1 MKAKNRKYLGIT
13 VITWLVLL
21 IVWQLVTALKITPE
35 ILLPSPEKVITT
47 FINLSKYGYN
57 GIPLWYHFMIT
68 MLRLLSAVGLAIIT
82 AIPLGLL
89 SGRIKIVYAIF
100 DSIIQFIRPIPPLAY
115 YTLLILWVGIGE
127 TSKVVLLYLAAFAPI
142 YLACISGVRKVNVDY
157 IKSARS
163 LGASSTQVFFHIIF
177 PSALPD
183 IFTGIRTS
191 VGMAYTTVVAAE
203 MVAATYGIGW
213 MIVNASKYLKS
224 DVMFVGIF
232 ILGIT
237 GVILDQLLK
246 LIERKIVFWSG
257 KS

>member
-1 MKAKNRKYLGIT
+1 MRLRKKNYWAIT
-13 VITWLVLL
+13 VITWVVLL
-21 IVWQLVTALKITPE
+21 IVWQLVTMYKITPE
-35 ILLPSPEKVITT
+35 ILLPSPEKVIST
-47 FINLSKYGYN
+47 FISLSKNGYN
-57 GIPLWYHFMIT
+57 GIPLWYHFLIT
-68 MLRLLSAVGLAIIT
+68 MIRLLSAVALAIIT
-82 AIPLGLL
+82 AIPLGLI
-89 SGRIKIVYAIF
+89 SGRIKVVYSIF

-142 YLACISGVRKVNVDY
+142 YLACISGVQKVNSDY
-157 IKSARS
+157 VKSAES
-163 LGASSTQVFFHIIF
+163 LGATSKQVFFHVIF

-183 IFTGIRTS
+183 IFTGIRTA

-213 MIVNASKYLKS
+213 MIINASKYLKS
-224 DVMFVGIF
+224 DVMFVGII

-237 GVILDQLLK
+237 GVFLDQLLK

>member
-1 MKAKNRKYLGIT
+1 MKLGKKHYWGIT
-13 VITWLVLL
+13 VVTWLLL
-21 IVWQLVTALKITPE
+21 LVVWQMVTALKITPE
-35 ILLPSPEKVITT
+35 ILLPSPEKVIST
-47 FINLSKYGYN
+47 FIELSKHGYN

-68 MLRLLSAVGLAIIT
+68 MARLLSAVILAIVT
-82 AIPLGLL
+82 AVPLGLI
-89 SGRIKIVYAIF
+89 SGRIKIVYSIF

-127 TSKVVLLYLAAFAPI
+127 TSKVVLLFLAAFAPI
-142 YLACISGVRKVNVDY
+142 YLACISGVQKVDDDY
-157 IKSARS
+157 IKSAES
-163 LGASSTQVFFHIIF
+163 LGANSRQVFFHVIF

-183 IFTGIRTS
+183 IFTGIRTA

-213 MIVNASKYLKS
+213 MIINASKYLKS
-224 DVMFVGIF
+224 DVMFVGII

-237 GVILDQLLK
+237 GVVLDQLLK

-257 KS
+257 RS